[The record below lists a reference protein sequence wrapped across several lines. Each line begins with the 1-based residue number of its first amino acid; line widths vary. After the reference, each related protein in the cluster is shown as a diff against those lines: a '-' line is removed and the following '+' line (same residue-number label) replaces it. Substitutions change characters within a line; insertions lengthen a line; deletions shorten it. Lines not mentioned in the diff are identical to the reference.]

1 MNYMRNGSIRY
12 ISMENW
18 MAYTGPVVLVA
29 KPGVNIIAASNG
41 SGKSAIVCAIALS
54 LGFDVNIVSRGDNIR
69 SFVKRGCSTSVLKVG
84 LVDDQTVDSTLHIER
99 RITLIENASKE
110 DSEQLLKAGQPLSKN
125 TVSVKNEWLLNGKH
139 TCLDSIKASYRKL
152 NIQLENLLTFLAQ
165 ANVGKFAAMTPQ
177 ELFRSTLNAINLKY
191 MEEFDNL
198 VELSQ
203 NLKSKVSESKLIEEQ
218 LQSCENK
225 LSELK
230 IMNDSMTKLKDATLY
245 RNIIKLKLYQVQKK
259 IKLSNITKGYEV
271 TRKRIGDTNNEIY
284 TSETRYNRQKEKYR
298 KMESAARG
306 LYEDSKSKID
316 QANRIMGVDGPEH
329 KANSITESSNNEPV
343 EQAFYDT
350 ISLLTSLASDIKR
363 ARSREKI
370 SGDADSIK
378 EKMEQITDEIKNLKS
393 QLVSNDEIVNQI
405 AKEKVNEENLRY
417 KLRKYANL
425 STLKFEQLQFES
437 LMNHLPYMK
446 RDLISRYVNHYKNKP
461 SEIHPIVINDVR
473 VKGKLNRAIVEDTIG
488 NYLDCILLK
497 NSEYESNLSI
507 LKNFRLPIVTVPA
520 EPNVLCKV
528 SKKMKLF
535 GVKEFVHELIEASED
550 TIQCLASLCQIN
562 ETFIIDEGF
571 YREYFLKNKNPE
583 QLFNNFYA
591 TMLDEISSQTGKRVN
606 SFKYFVGRKKHLY
619 KHFAESNYF
628 LDSESV
634 INDNPKV
641 LMEYA
646 SYGVKS
652 ENRDVSTLE
661 MELDKSIKQLYE
673 LNNKL
678 SENNGL
684 NKHLNKKIY
693 ELGKQQ
699 ISLEKSLKTLSTT
712 DHQSKFEKNWTEEL
726 EKLTDQR
733 SKILNT
739 SIMESSKNLL
749 LRLQKSAHAKNMLLE
764 ASETYNG
771 YCDQMNEIKE
781 RGEALK
787 ESQTQI
793 ETLKSNLSLLKNTHE
808 EQKIR
813 MDNYK
818 SIIAQTKR
826 DIKTSEEMYETS
838 YLNEEQTRTFGEI
851 KKDFE
856 NRLINLTEIDLE
868 KELIKAD
875 EQLSN
880 LENDDIEE
888 IKLIKMIQEERMN
901 KKKHN
906 DDLGK
911 IRDEIRSLTDR
922 RNREYEEWKQR
933 VKQLVKEIDENFGRY
948 MKYIGD
954 GSDGQVRL
962 ELNVEDIKETRL
974 RILVKFDCE
983 KDLLPLLTSY
993 QSGGERGVTTMV
1005 YIISVQNLTKNPFFV
1020 IDEINQ
1026 GLDSHYE
1033 RKLMKLLL
1041 RSPNESPSDSQDS
1054 ANVEFRGEGTMPQY
1068 FILTPQLISGYD
1080 LSNATLHFPLNG
1092 PGIER
1097 SLEF

>member
-1 MNYMRNGSIRY
+1 MDYMRNGSIRY

-69 SFVKRGCSTSVLKVG
+69 SFVKRGCSKSVLKVG
-84 LVDDQTVDSTLHIER
+84 LVDDQTADSTLHIER
-99 RITLIENASKE
+99 RITLIENPSKE
-110 DSEQLLKAGQPLSKN
+110 DSESLSKAGQPTSKN
-125 TVSVKNEWLLNGKH
+125 PFSVKNEWLLNGKH
-139 TCLDSIKASYRKL
+139 SNLDSIKASYRKL

-191 MEEFDNL
+191 MEEFENL
-198 VELSQ
+198 VEISQ
-203 NLKSKVSESKLIEEQ
+203 NLKSKVSESKLIEEH
-218 LQSCENK
+218 LHSCENK

-245 RNIIKLKLYQVQKK
+245 RNIIKLKLYQM
-259 IKLSNITKGYEV
+259 KLSNITKGYEV

-284 TSETRYNRQKEKYR
+284 TSETKYNRLKEKYR
-298 KMESAARG
+298 RLESAAKT
-306 LYEDSKSKID
+306 LYDDSKNKID
-316 QANRIMGVDGPEH
+316 QANKIMGIDNSEH
-329 KANSITESSNNEPV
+329 QANSITESSNNEPV

-350 ISLLTSLASDIKR
+350 MSLLTSLASDIKR

-370 SGDADSIK
+370 AGDADSIK
-378 EKMEQITDEIKNLKS
+378 AKMEQITEDMKTLKS
-393 QLVSNDEIVNQI
+393 KLVSNDEIVNQI

-417 KLRKYANL
+417 KLRKYANQ

-446 RDLISRYVNHYKNKP
+446 RDLITRYVNHYKDNP
-461 SEIHPIVINDVR
+461 SEIHPIIVNDIR

-497 NSEYESNLSI
+497 SLEYEGNLNI

-520 EPNVLCKV
+520 EPNVLCRV

-550 TIQCLASLCQIN
+550 TIQCLSSLCQIN

-571 YREYFLKNKNPE
+571 YREYFLKNRNPE

-606 SFKYFVGRKKHLY
+606 SFKYYVGRKKHLY
-619 KHFAESNYF
+619 KNFSESNYF

-646 SYGVKS
+646 NYGMKS
-652 ENRDVSTLE
+652 ENRDVESLE
-661 MELDKSIKQLYE
+661 MELDKTIKQLYE
-673 LNNKL
+673 LGNKL
-678 SENNGL
+678 SENNGF

-693 ELGKQQ
+693 ELAKQQ
-699 ISLEKSLKTLSTT
+699 ISLEKSLNTLSTT
-712 DHQSKFEKNWTEEL
+712 DNQSKFEKNWTEEL
-726 EKLTDQR
+726 EKLTEKR
-733 SKILNT
+733 LKILNT

-749 LRLQKSAHAKNMLLE
+749 VKLQKSAHIKNLLLE
-764 ASETYNG
+764 ASDTYNG
-771 YCDQMNEIKE
+771 YCDQLNEIKE
-781 RGEALK
+781 RGDALK

-793 ETLKSNLSLLKNTHE
+793 ETLKSNLSLLKNTYE

-818 SIIAQTKR
+818 NIIAQAKR
-826 DIKTSEEMYETS
+826 DIKTSEELYETS
-838 YLNEEQTRTFGEI
+838 YLNEEQTRTFPEI

-856 NRLINLTEIDLE
+856 NRLINLSDADLE

-875 EQLSN
+875 EQLSK

-888 IKLIKMIQEERMN
+888 IKLIKMIQEERLN
-901 KKKHN
+901 KKKYN
-906 DDLGK
+906 DELGK
-911 IRDEIRSLTDR
+911 IGDEIRRLTDK
-922 RNREYEEWKQR
+922 RNREYEEWQQK

-948 MKYIGD
+948 MKYIGE

-962 ELNVEDIKETRL
+962 ELNLEDIKETRL
-974 RILVKFDCE
+974 RILVKFDRE

-1005 YIISVQNLTKNPFFV
+1005 YILSVQNLTNNPFFV

-1041 RSPNESPSDSQDS
+1041 RSPNESPSDSQMS
-1054 ANVEFRGEGTMPQY
+1054 ADVEYRGQGKMPQY

-1097 SLEF
+1097 SLGF